1 MKWKCPVCGKE
12 FKYFGI
18 KDFASAPKTTLFGTF
33 KIKDIK
39 GNIKTVD
46 RKLNK
51 PVCSEECKQKNEN
64 QYFVEKYKENNIYCA
79 NGRYMPYLECDYWY
93 DGIEGVRKRIDNPH
107 LIPATP
113 QLMRGLHTVM
123 SGEPGNI

>member
-1 MKWKCPVCGKE
+1 M
-12 FKYFGI
+12 
-18 KDFASAPKTTLFGTF
+18 LFGTF
-33 KIKDIK
+33 KIKDIN

-64 QYFVEKYKENNIYCA
+64 QYFVEKYKENNIYCV
-79 NGRYMPYLECDYWY
+79 NGRYIPYLECDYWY
-93 DGIEGVRKRIDNPH
+93 DSIEGVRKRIDNPH

-113 QLMRGLHTVM
+113 KLMRGLHTVM

>member
-1 MKWKCPVCGKE
+1 MEWKCPVCGKE
-12 FKYFGI
+12 FEYFDI
-18 KDFASAPKTTLFGTF
+18 KDFALAHKTTLFGTF
-33 KIKDIK
+33 KIKDIN

-64 QYFVEKYKENNIYCA
+64 QYFVEKYKGNNIYCV

-93 DGIEGVRKRIDNPH
+93 DSIEGVRKE
-107 LIPATP
+107 LIT
-113 QLMRGLHTVM
+113 H
-123 SGEPGNI
+123 I